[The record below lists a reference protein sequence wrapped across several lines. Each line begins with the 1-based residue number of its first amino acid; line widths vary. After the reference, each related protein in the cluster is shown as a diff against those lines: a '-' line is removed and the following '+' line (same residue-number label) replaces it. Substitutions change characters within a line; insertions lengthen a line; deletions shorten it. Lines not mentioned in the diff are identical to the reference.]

1 MSRTAVVTG
10 GGSGMGL
17 DICRHLAN
25 DGHRVAVLD
34 LDGEAAEH
42 AARELRDRGHRNG
55 RVRS

>member
-34 LDGEAAEH
+34 LDGEAAE
-42 AARELRDRGHRNG
+42 ARGSRAPRCGHRNG